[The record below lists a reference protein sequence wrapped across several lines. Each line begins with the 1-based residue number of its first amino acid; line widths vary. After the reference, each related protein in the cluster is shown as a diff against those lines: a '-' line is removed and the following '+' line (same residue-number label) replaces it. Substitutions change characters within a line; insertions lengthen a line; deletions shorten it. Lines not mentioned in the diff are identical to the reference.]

1 MRILHIITSLLT
13 GGAETLVV
21 DIVTDLLRQGHEV
34 DVVLFDG
41 EETPLKERL
50 RTSGCEIICF
60 SMERSFYN
68 PLYILK
74 LRRLIKNYDIVHTHN
89 FSPQLFTAIATLG
102 SKIKR
107 VTTEHNTSN
116 RRVAWKWYRPIDRW
130 MYNRYQRVICISD
143 KAEENLRLLMG
154 SHLKTE
160 IQTIYN
166 GINLERFQ
174 NAQPL
179 PLSPDENGK
188 INIVMVAA
196 FRPQKD
202 QDTLIKAMTL
212 LPKDKYELWLVGDG
226 ERRAQVEEL
235 SKSLN
240 TEDNAKFLGLRTD
253 IPDILHTADVIV
265 MSSHYEGLSLSSI
278 EGMSVGKP
286 FIASDVDGLHEITAG
301 AGILFPEGDA
311 KALATSIEKL
321 MNNPDYYHQVA
332 TACLQRSQQYDIKK
346 TINNYLQV
354 YRNINSSA
362 PFGGGAIG
370 GDYSL

>member
-1 MRILHIITSLLT
+1 MKVLHVITSLLT
-13 GGAETLVV
+13 GGAETLLV
-21 DIVTDLLRQGHEV
+21 DIVTDLRRQGHEV

-50 RTSGCEIICF
+50 QTSGCKIICF
-60 SMERSFYN
+60 SMKRSFYN
-68 PLYILK
+68 PMSILK
-74 LRRLIKNYDIVHTHN
+74 LARLVRHYDIVHTHN
-89 FSPQLFTAIATLG
+89 FSPQLFTAIATIG
-102 SKIKR
+102 NRVKR

-130 MYNRYQRVICISD
+130 MYNRYQRIICISD

-154 SHLKTE
+154 NHLKTE

-174 NAQPL
+174 NGKQL
-179 PLSPDENGK
+179 TVSPDEIGK
-188 INIVMVAA
+188 KIIVMVAA

-212 LPKDKYELWLVGDG
+212 LPKDKYKLWLVGSG
-226 ERRAQVEEL
+226 ERRAQMVEL
-235 SKSLN
+235 AKGLN
-240 TEDNAKFLGLRTD
+240 IENMVKFLGLRTD
-253 IPDILHTADVIV
+253 IPHILHTADIIV

-286 FIASDVDGLHEITAG
+286 FVASDVDGLHEITAD

-311 KALATSIEKL
+311 QALASIIHRL
-321 MNNPDYYHQVA
+321 SNDPDYYHQVGN
-332 TACLQRSQQYDIKK
+332 ACQERAFQYDIKK
-346 TINNYLQV
+346 TILRYLQV
-354 YRNINSSA
+354 YGELLHTHFK
-362 PFGGGAIG
+362 P
-370 GDYSL
+370 

>member
-13 GGAETLVV
+13 GGAETLLV
-21 DIVTDLLRQGHEV
+21 DIVTDLHQQGHEV

-50 RTSGCEIICF
+50 RASGCKIICF
-60 SMERSFYN
+60 SMKRSFYN
-68 PLYILK
+68 PMYILK
-74 LRRLIKNYDIVHTHN
+74 LARLIRHYDIVHTHN
-89 FSPQLFTAIATLG
+89 FSPQLFTAIASIG
-102 SKIKR
+102 SKIRR

-130 MYNRYQRVICISD
+130 MYNRYHRIICISD

-154 SHLKTE
+154 NHLKTE

-174 NAQPL
+174 HGKQL
-179 PLSPDENGK
+179 TLSPDEIGK
-188 INIVMVAA
+188 KIIVMVAA

-202 QDTLIKAMTL
+202 QDTLVSAMSL
-212 LPKDKYELWLVGDG
+212 LPKGKYCLWLVGDG
-226 ERRAQVEEL
+226 DRRNEVETLVENL
-235 SKSLN
+235 HQKDSV
-240 TEDNAKFLGLRTD
+240 KFLGLRTD
-253 IPDILHTADVIV
+253 VPDLLKTADIIV

-286 FIASDVDGLHEITAG
+286 FVASDVDGLHEITVD
-301 AGILFPEGDA
+301 AGILFPERDA

-321 MNNPDYYHQVA
+321 MSNPDYYNHVA
-332 TACLQRSQQYDIKK
+332 TTCQQRAQQYDIKK
-346 TINNYLQV
+346 TIKRYLQV
-354 YRNINSSA
+354 YEYLIPSHHK
-362 PFGGGAIG
+362 P
-370 GDYSL
+370 